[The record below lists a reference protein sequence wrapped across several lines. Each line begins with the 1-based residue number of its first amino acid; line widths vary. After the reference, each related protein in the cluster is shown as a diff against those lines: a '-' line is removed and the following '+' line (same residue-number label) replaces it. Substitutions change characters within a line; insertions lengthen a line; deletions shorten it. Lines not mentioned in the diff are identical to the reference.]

1 MGKMVMAKSKLS
13 YEESRRQRLEE
24 NKKRMEA
31 LNLPQLAQALKTTSS
46 PKPSPV
52 SKPKP

>member
-1 MGKMVMAKSKLS
+1 MVAANLS
-13 YEESRRQRLEE
+13 YEESRRQRMEE

-31 LNLPQLAQALKTTSS
+31 LNLPQLAQALKAPSF

-52 SKPKP
+52 SKPNP